1 MPSHDNN
8 SHGLRPGELNTGV
21 CVCGRGGGVSL
32 RNEIH
37 NKMYHL
43 MTFIK
48 STITC
53 ILSRNKNNELL
64 QFITKQKQ
72 IYIENNI
79 KIIIFVMII
88 KY

>member
-1 MPSHDNN
+1 MVKPHLAFGLKKKV
-8 SHGLRPGELNTGV
+8 GLRKK
-21 CVCGRGGGVSL
+21 
-32 RNEIH
+32 IH

-48 STITC
+48 SIITC
-53 ILSRNKNNELL
+53 IVARNKNNELL

-79 KIIIFVMII
+79 KIIVYFF
-88 KY
+88 YEN